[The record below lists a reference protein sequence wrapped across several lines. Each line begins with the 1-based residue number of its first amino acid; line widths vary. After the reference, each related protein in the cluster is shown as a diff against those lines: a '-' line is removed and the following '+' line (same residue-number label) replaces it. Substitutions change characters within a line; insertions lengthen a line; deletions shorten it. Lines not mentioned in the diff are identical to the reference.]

1 MSVYDSNTNQ
11 VIDDLAKK
19 LKDIKEIVA
28 PHWSKFVKTS
38 TARERPPVR
47 DDWWYSR
54 TASIMRKLYILGPV
68 GTNKL
73 RRKYGGRKNR
83 GHKPEKYFRGS
94 GKIIRTI
101 LKQLETAGLAEQK
114 EKGVHKGRVLTKKGQ
129 SLLSTA
135 TKK

>member
-1 MSVYDSNTNQ
+1 MSINSNATNQ

-19 LKDIKEIVA
+19 LKNVKEIVV
-28 PHWSKFVKTS
+28 PDWSKFVKTS
-38 TARERPPVR
+38 TARERPPVGQ
-47 DDWWYSR
+47 DWWYSR
-54 TASIMRKLYILGPV
+54 TASIMRKLYMLGPV

-83 GHKPEKYFRGS
+83 GHKPEKYFKGS

-129 SLLSTA
+129 SLLATA